1 MVLQINLEEENTI
14 LRKVNRWQMSRAG
27 VLNFWYYDEEEFH
40 FEEGRMILRGANGSG
55 KSVTM
60 QSFIPLVLD
69 GDKRPER
76 LDPFGSRDRKLEYY
90 LLGDEEKGHTDRTG
104 YLWLEFFHT
113 DKEVYKTI
121 GIGIRARRGAAQLGF
136 WGFLL
141 EDGRRVNHDFR
152 LYDYNTWLEQGS
164 KIPLNR
170 KELIDLI
177 DSGGQVVQEQS
188 SYREMVNKALFGF
201 QDLDSFKD
209 LLKLLLELRSPKLSK
224 DFKPSSMYE
233 ILTKA
238 LSPLTEEELGPL
250 SDVIEDMDQ
259 ITDQLEELRI
269 HVDELEKLS
278 EKYSEYNRFLLKVHA
293 EQVLDKFEAFHKLEK
308 QVTEL
313 KQQVIELKEKQLN
326 MNTSIEQG
334 KARLGTVEVEL
345 DILNRSKVIE
355 KERELERGEELLEDA
370 LRQLSDIFKRK
381 NKNVMA
387 LHQIENDIERAK
399 DKLNV
404 LDQEQH
410 EAVEELEDFARIIE
424 FKEHDIYHRA
434 WAHGLP
440 EDEQWARNWFKDLER
455 HKDKL
460 EIALKIAREE
470 REAYRAASEA
480 EIRLGEIHCD
490 RSKAEEELT
499 AQDNRLEIEKEK
511 IREHLIRWQQQLT
524 QLPVNGEALRDAL
537 RALSSIT
544 SKSRQFDQV
553 RQVAVQAYERRN
565 QEFLQQVLQLQHH
578 KKELMEDHHKLK
590 FELEQWKSKK
600 EPEPIQTERRKATR
614 DQREKGTGA
623 PLYAVCEFKDGLTDK
638 EQARLE
644 ETLEQ
649 AGLLDAWIYPN
660 GQVSVLDQ
668 EKGEEVWFET
678 IDSFHGKTLAS
689 VLQAVPSQESGLSQE
704 DVQAALMSIGW
715 GEENANAQNEK
726 GFLVIGNGTF
736 RLGALT
742 GQGFSKPRAE
752 YIGIETRLRTKQ
764 LAMAQLEANIK
775 QSVNEI
781 SEIDNQLARVEENNK
796 ALKFELNSF
805 PDDAELQAEIDTFI
819 QLSYRLKEI
828 MNQEHKVEQWYKE
841 KMVTLRALQLKLTEH
856 TVEWSL
862 LKGEKQLKEAI
873 DSCMTYRTHIS
884 MLQSSWLR
892 YIEISQYLSNQVDQQ
907 TNFLLEIEEDEFQQ
921 KTVDEKKEK
930 YTAQVGQLKK
940 LIAELGIEKI
950 HEEIVALKQEKTT
963 LLGRIDTLN
972 EDLKELIANLAR
984 KEEALKIFLGQLAE
998 CQKEFE
1004 YSVELWK
1011 VEVQFAHVPKWKETF
1026 DQLINE
1032 SEIIKMCQQMKKEY
1046 SLQFGS
1052 KTKERIGNELQQEYN
1067 AIRNNLRD
1075 YVLESDLL
1083 LSGRIIITSNRD
1095 RMNPMTPSALLD
1107 ELIMLRDE
1115 QHALLTEKD
1124 RQLYE
1129 EIIIGSVGKAIRHRI
1144 HRAYDW
1150 VNQMKELMSQ
1160 RNTSSG
1166 LQLSLMWEPKVP
1178 ETDAQLDTSTLVELL
1193 LRDAHRMEDEEIELV
1208 IEHFRKRILQAK
1220 QFAEQEH
1227 GALRRYIYDLLD
1239 YRSWFEFKLNYR
1251 KGAQTGFKELTDP
1264 KFNVLS
1270 GGEKAMAMYIPLFA
1284 ATFSRYSDASED
1296 APKIISLDE
1305 AFAGVDDANMRDMF
1319 HLLTDMGFDYIM
1331 TSQVLWGCYDTVP
1344 RLAIYEIYRPKD
1356 INVVTLFHYRWNGKS
1371 KVLVED

>member
-14 LRKVNRWQMSRAG
+14 LHTVNRWQMSRAG
-27 VLNFWYYDEEEFH
+27 ILNFWYYDEEEFH

-104 YLWLEFFHT
+104 YLWLEFYHS
-113 DKEVYKTI
+113 DKEIYKTI

-141 EDGRRVNHDFR
+141 EDGRRVNYDFW
-152 LYDYNTWLEQGS
+152 LYDNKMWLERGS

-170 KELIDLI
+170 KELTDLI

-238 LSPLTEEELGPL
+238 LPPLTEEELGPL

-293 EQVLDKFEAFHKLEK
+293 EQVLSKFEACQQLEK

-313 KQQVIELKEKQLN
+313 KQQVIELKEEQLN

-334 KARLGTVEVEL
+334 KARLGTVEAEL
-345 DILNRSKVIE
+345 DILNRSEVIE
-355 KERELERGEELLEDA
+355 KGRELERAEELLKET
-370 LRQLSDIFKRK
+370 LRQLSDIVKRK

-399 DKLNV
+399 GKLNI

-410 EAVEELEDFARIIE
+410 ETVEELEDFARIIE
-424 FKEHDIYHRA
+424 FREHDIYHRT
-434 WAHGLP
+434 WTHGLL
-440 EDEQWARNWFKDLER
+440 EDEQWARNWFKDLDR

-460 EIALKIAREE
+460 EVALKIAREE

-480 EIRLGEIHCD
+480 EIRLGEIHRD

-499 AQDNRLEIEKEK
+499 VQDKRLEIEKEK
-511 IREHLIRWQQQLT
+511 IREHLILWQQQLT
-524 QLPVNGEALRDAL
+524 QLPVDGEALRDAL

-553 RQVAVQAYERRN
+553 RQVAIQAHEHRN
-565 QEFLQQVLQLQHH
+565 QEFLQQMLQLQHD
-578 KKELMEDHHKLK
+578 KKELIEDRHKLE

-600 EPEPIQTERRKATR
+600 EPEPKQTERRKATR
-614 DQREKGTGA
+614 DQREKSTGS
-623 PLYAVCEFKDGLTDK
+623 PLYAVCEFKDDLTDD
-638 EQARLE
+638 EQACLE

-660 GQVSVLDQ
+660 GQVSILDQ
-668 EKGEEVWFET
+668 EKGEEVWIET
-678 IDSFHGKTLAS
+678 IDSFHGTTLAS
-689 VLQAVPSQESGLSQE
+689 VLQATPSQESGLSQE
-704 DVQAALMSIGW
+704 DVQAALTSIGW
-715 GEENANAQNEK
+715 GNENAQNEK
-726 GFLVIGNGTF
+726 GFLVIGNGSF

-742 GQGFSKPRAE
+742 GQGFAKPRAE

-764 LAMAQLEANIK
+764 LAMAQLESDI
-775 QSVNEI
+775 QQLINEI
-781 SEIDNQLARVEENNK
+781 SDTNNQLVRLEENNK
-796 ALKFELNSF
+796 VLKFELESF
-805 PDDAELQAEIDTFI
+805 PDDVGLQVEIDTFI
-819 QLSYRLKEI
+819 QFSYRLKEI

-841 KMVTLRALQLKLTEH
+841 KMTTLRALQLKLTEH

-862 LKGEKQLKEAI
+862 LKGEKQIKEAL
-873 DSCMTYRTHIS
+873 DSCMTYRNHIS
-884 MLQSSWLR
+884 VLQSSCLR
-892 YIEISQYLSNQVDQQ
+892 YREISQHLSNQVDQQ
-907 TNFLLEIEEDEFQQ
+907 TNLLLEIEEDEFQQ
-921 KTVDEKKEK
+921 KTTDEKKEK
-930 YTAQVGQLKK
+930 HTAQVGQLKK

-963 LLGRIDTLN
+963 LLDRFNILDEKMKL
-972 EDLKELIANLAR
+972 LIANLAS
-984 KEEALKIFLGQLAE
+984 KEATLKIYLGQLTE

-1004 YSVELWK
+1004 YTVELWK
-1011 VEVQFAHVPKWKETF
+1011 FEIQFAHVPKWKEAF
-1026 DQLINE
+1026 DQLMDV
-1032 SEIIKMCQQMKKEY
+1032 SGIIKICRQMKKEY
-1046 SLQFGS
+1046 SSQFGI
-1052 KTKERIGNELQQEYN
+1052 KTKERIGNELQQEYTT
-1067 AIRNNLRD
+1067 IRNNLRD
-1075 YVLESDLL
+1075 YVLDSVFLP
-1083 LSGRIIITSNRD
+1083 SGRIVITSNRD
-1095 RMNPMTPSALLD
+1095 RMNPMTPSTLLD
-1107 ELIMLRDE
+1107 ELVMQRDE

-1150 VNQMKELMSQ
+1150 TKQMKELMSQ

-1166 LQLSLMWEPKVP
+1166 LQLSLEWEPKAP
-1178 ETDAQLDTSTLVELL
+1178 ETDAQLDTKSLVELL

-1208 IEHFRKRILQAK
+1208 IGHFRKRILLAK
-1220 QFAEQEH
+1220 HFAEQEH

-1251 KGAQTGFKELTDP
+1251 KGAQTGYKELTDP

-1284 ATFSRYSDASED
+1284 ATYSRYNDASED